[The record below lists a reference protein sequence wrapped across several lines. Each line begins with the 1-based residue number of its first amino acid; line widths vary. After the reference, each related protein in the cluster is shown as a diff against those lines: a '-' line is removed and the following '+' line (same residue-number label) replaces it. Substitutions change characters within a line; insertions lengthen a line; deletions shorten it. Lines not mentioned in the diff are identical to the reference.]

1 MNLLVPFQKR
11 VFWPFVH
18 SLIDWERE
26 VEYGG
31 CFGKDWVSVACG
43 SSTSITTPR
52 GAACWHSHPS
62 GSAGLSTIDMV
73 NLCAAGSVKHVL
85 LEKKKISQYV
95 FSNENGESGA
105 PGLVLARASAKAAKV
120 CQGRSLDEIPEEQK
134 LAIFGIERVGVEW
147 L

>member
-1 MNLLVPFQKR
+1 M
-11 VFWPFVH
+11 
-18 SLIDWERE
+18 
-26 VEYGG
+26 
-31 CFGKDWVSVACG
+31 
-43 SSTSITTPR
+43 
-52 GAACWHSHPS
+52 
-62 GSAGLSTIDMV
+62 
-73 NLCAAGSVKHVL
+73 KHVL